1 MKEGRQMEKFTDND
15 ARQSNDGKAVWQCT
29 NKWTDIKKS
38 V

>member
-15 ARQSNDGKAVWQCT
+15 AIQTNCGKVMWQCT
-29 NKWTDIKKS
+29 NKWADIKKT